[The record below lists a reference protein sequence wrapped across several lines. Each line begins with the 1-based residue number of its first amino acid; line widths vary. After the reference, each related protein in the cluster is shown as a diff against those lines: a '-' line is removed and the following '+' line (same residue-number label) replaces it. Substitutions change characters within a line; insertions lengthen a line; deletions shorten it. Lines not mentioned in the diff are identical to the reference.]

1 MIIAISSSGETL
13 ESPLDLRLG
22 RAERF
27 LLINDTTGTFT
38 VMNPQTATMG
48 HGAGIQTAQALLK
61 AGVKIVISGDC
72 GPKAYLVFQTAGV
85 KVYSTTGGTA
95 KEAWEA
101 WKKNSLPLIDHPGQP
116 RH

>member
-13 ESPLDLRLG
+13 DSPLDLRLG

-27 LLINDTTGTFT
+27 LLINDETGTFT
-38 VMNPQTATMG
+38 VMNPQTA
-48 HGAGIQTAQALLK
+48 QALLK
-61 AGVKIVISGDC
+61 TGAKIVISGDC

-85 KVYSTTGGTA
+85 KVYSATGGTV
-95 KEAWEA
+95 KEAWEG

-116 RH
+116 QH